1 MSAMSES
8 EEENVD
14 WEDQSEADPE
24 EQPLLIAGKSFT
36 ELLED
41 QLRYEGAGGE
51 WVQGERTRDDI
62 VKKSHQSPVTKPTRP
77 FLRRGMGLTR

>member
-1 MSAMSES
+1 MFAMSES

-14 WEDQSEADPE
+14 WEEQSEADPE

-41 QLRYEGAGGE
+41 QLRYEGE
-51 WVQGERTRDDI
+51 GERTRDDI
-62 VKKSHQSPVTKPTRP
+62 VKKSHQAPVTKPARP
-77 FLRRGMGLTR
+77 FLRRGMGLTRSG

>member
-1 MSAMSES
+1 MFAMSES

-41 QLRYEGAGGE
+41 QLRYEGE
-51 WVQGERTRDDI
+51 GERTRDDI
-62 VKKSHQSPVTKPTRP
+62 LKKSHPAPVSKPTRP

>member
-41 QLRYEGAGGE
+41 QLRYEGE
-51 WVQGERTRDDI
+51 GERTRDDI
-62 VKKSHQSPVTKPTRP
+62 VKKSHPAPVSKPTRP